1 MISRQLGQFGAGA
14 NRLDVSADVSAGRL
28 VVLLADHPGNA
39 SPLSMVCP
47 HRKQISPAVSQLYK
61 WLRSQFSRMEPV

>member
-1 MISRQLGQFGAGA
+1 MCLLAIRVAVG
-14 NRLDVSADVSAGRL
+14 ADVEL
-28 VVLLADHPGNA
+28 TDHPGNA

-47 HRKQISPAVSQLYK
+47 HRKQISPAVSQLYT